1 MADDDVNWTGGN
13 NPEAGDVIG
22 MASAPLPDVESLL
35 DELRAQQLS
44 PQPRAEIRQ
53 IGRWTYRVSVHHGVT
68 VWGPNGCCWHVYGRR
83 RAERKA
89 RRVLASY
96 LRMQQ
101 RGAQTAAVTV
111 NDLTDRKEQP

>member
-1 MADDDVNWTGGN
+1 MADD
-13 NPEAGDVIG
+13 EMG

-35 DELRAQQLS
+35 DELRAQQPS
-44 PQPRAEIRQ
+44 QQPRAEIRQ

-89 RRVLASY
+89 RRVLTSY

-101 RGAQTAAVTV
+101 RHAMPLAAVTV
-111 NDLTDRKEQP
+111 NDLTDRQEQP